1 MFKNVAIALLIATVS
16 AYDADFVDE
25 ALNTGSIDNFGE
37 VKNTMLGQGEA
48 PSSTPAA
55 PATSFASSSAG
66 ASFVTPKYHGSTA
79 LEPAKV
85 GYKVPNFGQDF
96 DMKATA
102 KHIRDSEKKLKHKW
116 NPKKLPKS
124 YPKNFAVPNFGI
136 DKDILDA
143 TASIKSTEKK
153 LKYQW
158 RPKQDKNGYWEVP
171 QPIDASAYSY
181 RA

>member
-66 ASFVTPKYHGSTA
+66 ASFVTPKLTPYSQRSGQR
-79 LEPAKV
+79 PAKI
-85 GYKVPNFGQDF
+85 GYFVPNFGLDT
-96 DMKATA
+96 DIVATQ
-102 KHIRDSEKKLKHKW
+102 KHERDSAKKLGKW
-116 NPKKLPKS
+116 TPKK
-124 YPKNFAVPNFGI
+124 
-136 DKDILDA
+136 DKDDKWIVP
-143 TASIKSTEKK
+143 TESAFFK
-153 LKYQW
+153 L
-158 RPKQDKNGYWEVP
+158 
-171 QPIDASAYSY
+171 
-181 RA
+181 